1 MRLPLSVSLALPL
14 SLLVLCGCPPKPPI
28 VAPIPT
34 TEAQDMSQ
42 PDNTAPAV
50 PACSTA
56 AQLKQEDICDGFFT
70 KNGLACARC
79 SNVKG
84 CVDSV
89 LVMYCATGPCAY
101 DPVCSYAAD
110 PLMKSSR
117 KQ

>member
-1 MRLPLSVSLALPL
+1 VRQYLLIAAALHL
-14 SLLVLCGCPPKPPI
+14 SLLALCGCPPKPPI
-28 VAPIPT
+28 VTNVPDVKPS
-34 TEAQDMSQ
+34 DMAGADSA
-42 PDNTAPAV
+42 TPAI
-50 PACSTA
+50 PACTTA

-70 KNGLACARC
+70 KDGLACARC

-84 CVDSV
+84 CMDST

-101 DPVCSYAAD
+101 DPACSYAAD